1 MRISDWISDVCS
13 SDLKGEGG
21 SLALLALISRSS
33 GEARWTWPI
42 VLLGVFATAL
52 FYGDSMI
59 TPAMSV
65 LSATEG
71 LSYVHVGFQTY
82 IVPVALAI
90 LIGLFALQSH
100 GTAKVGALFGPN
112 MRGSFLMLSDI
123 GRTSVRGGGGED
135 W

>member
-1 MRISDWISDVCS
+1 MKADN
-13 SDLKGEGG
+13 KGEGG

-71 LSYVHVGFQTY
+71 LSYVHVGFQPY

-90 LIGLFALQSH
+90 LIGLFALHSH
-100 GTAKVGALFGPN
+100 GRSEEQSSELQSR
-112 MRGSFLMLSDI
+112 MRISSAVFCLKKK
-123 GRTSVRGGGGED
+123 T
-135 W
+135 